1 MNKIYSFAMMLM
13 VELVMLCA
21 CQPSLEDTVLE
32 LTDPDSEAYVYTCDR
47 QAGDVQINCNRT
59 WKASC
64 SEPWLVLSETRGS
77 AGDGQWIDFMLAGNE
92 GYQYRDAVVTVTAGK
107 AVLEIVVHQAPKI
120 VYFVNENFDSS
131 DLVLEASLPDGWSGD
146 ENTAFDV
153 DGDGFGWRRWRDPAT
168 DLTYAYS
175 CSYQEQLFRALRP
188 DNWMVTPRFTVP
200 EAGFSIRW
208 DSKGSDAEYLGDKY
222 EVYVASYRKGD
233 TPELLKKLCEETTT
247 SAETLTSHQF
257 SMDDYVGER
266 ICIAFHHFD
275 SYNLARVLI
284 TNVEVSNR

>member
-1 MNKIYSFAMMLM
+1 MNKIYSFATILM
-13 VELVMLCA
+13 GALAMLCS

-32 LTDPDSEAYVYTCDR
+32 LTDPEEEAYVYTCDR
-47 QAGDVQINCNRT
+47 QAGYVQINCNRS

-64 SEPWLVLSETRGS
+64 SEPWLELETTKGS
-77 AGDGQWIDFMLAGNE
+77 AGDGQWIDFMVAKND

-120 VYFVNENFDSS
+120 VYCLNENFDST
-131 DLVLEASLPDGWSGD
+131 DLLYEASLPEGWSGD
-146 ENTAFDV
+146 ENAALDV
-153 DGDGFGWRRWRDPAT
+153 DGDGFGWRRWRDPDT

-175 CSYQEQLFRALRP
+175 CSYQEQLGRALRP

-200 EAGFSIRW
+200 AAGFSIRW
-208 DSKGSDAEYLGDKY
+208 DSKGSNAEYLGDKY
-222 EVYVASYRKGD
+222 EVYIASYQNGGM
-233 TPELLKKLCEETTT
+233 LNLIKKICEETTT
-247 SAETLTSHQF
+247 SAETLTPHKF
-257 SMDDYVGER
+257 GLDDYAENR

-275 SYNLARVLI
+275 SYDLGRVLI